1 MLSLD
6 GLRAISISMVI
17 LGHFANVG
25 YAPALLIPYG
35 PVGVRV
41 FFVISG
47 DLITTILEREHE
59 RTSSIS
65 LPSVCEPLHPS
76 GLQNFSLGI
85 LFHADLFAVYGWSLR
100 WFEMMAAFTYL
111 ANDLPFRPW
120 VWRISGP

>member
-65 LPSVCEPLHPS
+65 LRTSTSV
-76 GLQNFSLGI
+76 GLTEFFPRYSFSC
-85 LFHADLFAVYGWSLR
+85 
-100 WFEMMAAFTYL
+100 
-111 ANDLPFRPW
+111 
-120 VWRISGP
+120 